1 MASPQCENG
10 YTRVSNEL
18 LEAVC
23 SKVDKGD
30 YFKIIFFVIRI
41 TYGFNRKLA
50 KSNYKSFSTTLN
62 IAKDRMEILL
72 SELYLRKI
80 LSFEQISK
88 DYFWVGLNKN
98 YEEWHL
104 EEYLSLNK

>member
-1 MASPQCENG
+1 MANPQVENG
-10 YTRVSNEL
+10 YTRICNEL
-18 LEAVC
+18 LGAIY
-23 SKVDKGD
+23 SKINKLE
-30 YFKIIFFVIRI
+30 YLKIILFVIRI

-50 KSNYKSFSTTLN
+50 KSNYKSFSTTTN
-62 IAKDRMEILL
+62 IAKDYMEILL

-80 LSFEQISK
+80 INLQQLNK

-104 EEYLSLNK
+104 EEICL